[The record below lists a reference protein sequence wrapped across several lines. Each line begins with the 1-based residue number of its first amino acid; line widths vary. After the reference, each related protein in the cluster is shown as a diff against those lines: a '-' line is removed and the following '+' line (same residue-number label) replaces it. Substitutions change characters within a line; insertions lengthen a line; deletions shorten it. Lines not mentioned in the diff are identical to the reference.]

1 MKLYKTKFKNLVIV
15 KSKLHFDKRGIF
27 REVFKKK
34 IINKKFIFSCVSV
47 SKKNVIRGLHMQTKN
62 AQGKFLT
69 VIKGEIFDVA
79 LDLRK
84 KSSTFGKYFCIRLSD
99 QNGKSIFIPEGFAHG
114 FLGLKKENI
123 IHYFCTKYRSI
134 KHEIGLMWNDKDLK
148 IKWPTNNPIIS
159 IKDKKNLKFKD
170 YLRKYF

>member
-1 MKLYKTKFKNLVIV
+1 
-15 KSKLHFDKRGIF
+15 
-27 REVFKKK
+27 
-34 IINKKFIFSCVSV
+34 
-47 SKKNVIRGLHMQTKN
+47 MQTKN

-114 FLGLKKENI
+114 FVGLKKENI